1 VDVDVVPEVEVVVE
15 LVFVTVC
22 VIDVEVVV
30 VLLDVWEVVV
40 VLVDVLV
47 LSLRGTWRPLRSEL
61 LPLNGVT
68 CKAAASSGIAYLSKE
83 RW

>member
-1 VDVDVVPEVEVVVE
+1 MDDVVVCEVAVVVE
-15 LVFVTVC
+15 LDVVAVC
-22 VIDVEVVV
+22 VIVVE
-30 VLLDVWEVVV
+30 LDVLVIVV

-68 CKAAASSGIAYLSKE
+68 CKAAASLGIACLS
-83 RW
+83 RARL